1 VRSYN
6 RRCSGILGVVALAV
20 LSGCVPRLGPLRGT
34 PVPARFPT
42 TTLGNHRRRI
52 VFRWEL
58 NGPDLV
64 ARGEGAVRVAPPD
77 SARFDFFLA
86 GGTGSGAAVLVGDD
100 LRLPR
105 GDAAAEFVPPP
116 ALLWAALGRLAL
128 PPVADTV
135 ARLDGTTLRADIG
148 RPVQWRVTF
157 DGSSLSRLEHVRN
170 GRVLEWLTRT
180 PDGHIRYHDE
190 SDRRTLDLV
199 ITTSADTGPFDD
211 TLWSFP

>member
-1 VRSYN
+1 M
-6 RRCSGILGVVALAV
+6 
-20 LSGCVPRLGPLRGT
+20 RGT
-34 PVPARFPT
+34 PAPARFPE
-42 TTLGNHRRRI
+42 TTLAGPHRRI
-52 VFRWEL
+52 VFHWEL
-58 NGPDLV
+58 DGTDLV
-64 ARGEGAVRVAPPD
+64 ARGDGAVRLAPPD

-105 GDAAAEFVPPP
+105 GDAAADFVPPP

-128 PPVADTV
+128 PPVPDTV
-135 ARLDGTTLRADIG
+135 ARMDGATLRADLG
-148 RPVQWRVTF
+148 RPVQWRVTYEG
-157 DGSSLSRLEHVRN
+157 GSLRRLERVRG
-170 GRVLEWLTRT
+170 GRVVAWVTRT

-211 TLWSFP
+211 SLWTFP

>member
-1 VRSYN
+1 MV
-6 RRCSGILGVVALAV
+6 LAA

-34 PVPARFPT
+34 PVPARFPI
-42 TTLGNHRRRI
+42 TTLGNHHRRI

-64 ARGEGAVRVAPPD
+64 ARGEGAVRAAPPD

-86 GGTGSGAAVLVGDD
+86 GGSGSGAAVLVGDD

-105 GDAAAEFVPPP
+105 GDAAADFVPPP

-157 DGSSLSRLEHVRN
+157 DGPSLSRLEHVRD

-180 PDGHIRYHDE
+180 PDGHIRYHVE